1 MTGFV
6 GGIADWIK
14 RHKGPIEYDRRLL
27 VPHGRAIMAG
37 LGEGLE
43 RAFGSDVEP
52 LVSGIGGR
60 LADAM
65 ATGSPGLAW
74 ATSRAGSP
82 YPAPGRTTVVNQSF
96 NTRVVRSDQ
105 DMYAAAAILSR
116 SAMRT
121 AMEVS

>member
-1 MTGFV
+1 M
-6 GGIADWIK
+6 
-14 RHKGPIEYDRRLL
+14 
-27 VPHGRAIMAG
+27 AIMRG
-37 LGEGLE
+37 LGSGIE
-43 RAFGSDVEP
+43 RAFGSEVEP

-65 ATGSPGLAW
+65 ATGAPGFAW
-74 ATSRAGSP
+74 ATARAGTP

-96 NTRVVRSDQ
+96 STRVVRSDQ